1 MDRWF
6 ALIGSIFALL
16 AVAAGAV
23 GAHMLKEHLSE
34 HELSIFNLAAQYQM
48 YHALALWAVAFAIT
62 KWPLA
67 TPVFA
72 TAGWLFVLGTICF
85 SGSLYVRALGGPDQ
99 LTALTAIGGATF
111 ILGWILLTWAVA
123 HNIAKKSESSSTQ

>member
-16 AVAAGAV
+16 SVAAGAV
-23 GAHMLKEHLSE
+23 GSHMLKEKLSGE
-34 HELSIFNLAAQYQM
+34 HEMTTFNLAAQYQM

-62 KWPLA
+62 KWSRAA
-67 TPVFA
+67 TLFTTV
-72 TAGWLFVLGTICF
+72 GWFFVLGTVCF
-85 SGSLYVRALGGPDQ
+85 SGSLYGLALGGPK
-99 LTALTAIGGATF
+99 LTILTAIGGSTF

-123 HNIAKKSESSSTQ
+123 LNITKKSESSSTQ

>member
-23 GAHMLKEHLSE
+23 GAHMLKDHLSE

-48 YHALALWAVAFAIT
+48 YHALALWAVAFAIS
-62 KWPLA
+62 KWSRA
-67 TPVFA
+67 TTVFA
-72 TAGWLFVLGTICF
+72 TAGWFFVFGTVCF
-85 SGSLYVRALGGPDQ
+85 SGSLYGRAFGGPNL
-99 LTALTAIGGATF
+99 LTVFTAIGGSTF

-123 HNIAKKSESSSTQ
+123 LNIAKKSEPSSAQ

>member
-16 AVAAGAV
+16 SVAAGAV
-23 GAHMLKEHLSE
+23 GAHMLQEHLSE
-34 HELSIFNLAAQYQM
+34 HELGIFNLAAQYQM
-48 YHALALWAVAFAIT
+48 YHALALWVVAFAIT

-72 TAGWLFVLGTICF
+72 TAGWLFAFGTVCF
-85 SGSLYVRALGGPDQ
+85 SGSLYGRALGGPNQ
-99 LTALTAIGGATF
+99 LTVLTAIGGATF
-111 ILGWILLTWAVA
+111 ILAWALLSWAVA
-123 HNIAKKSESSSTQ
+123 SQIISKSESSATQ

>member
-1 MDRWF
+1 MDRCF

-23 GAHMLKEHLSE
+23 GAHMLKKHLSDY
-34 HELSIFNLAAQYQM
+34 ELSIFTLAAQYQM

-62 KWPLA
+62 KWSRA
-67 TPVFA
+67 TTVFA
-72 TAGWLFVLGTICF
+72 TAGWFFVLGTVCF
-85 SGSLYVRALGGPDQ
+85 SGSLYGRAFGGPDQ
-99 LTALTAIGGATF
+99 LTVLTAIGGSTF

-123 HNIAKKSESSSTQ
+123 LNIAEKSESPSS